1 MATRARGGKARP
13 SGLRS
18 RAVTVTARALRL
30 VALCLALSGVSR
42 ADDSGLEPALDR
54 LVRSPALRGARI
66 GVVVDELESGNRLLA
81 RDASA
86 ALVPAS
92 NQKVLIAAAA
102 LAQWGPAH
110 RFETPVLIEGELTDG
125 VLDGTLW
132 VVGQGD
138 PSLVSESLWKLAEE
152 IRLRGIREIRGGI
165 GVDTTRFDGATF
177 HPDWEP
183 VSSRAYFAPTSAW
196 SVNYSSFRIDVAPG
210 ARVGDPASVRLA
222 PALPYFRP
230 LAEAL
235 TLRGGGKLALDVD
248 VLPDGT
254 GESVRVTGSVSADRE
269 PVTYWR
275 AVALP
280 ERYAAALLRAQ
291 LEAHGIKVG
300 SRVRF
305 APAPPEAREL
315 LRFPG
320 EPMALQVRLL
330 DKYSNNFVA
339 EQLTKLLGAEVYGAP
354 ASWEK
359 GVRALGDH
367 VRRIGAFD
375 AGTVIADGSGL
386 SPRNRISPATLAAV
400 VRDSAR
406 SSAYGPEF
414 LASLPIAGRDG
425 TLETRM
431 RDFVPTVRA
440 KTGHLQRVSSLS
452 GVVPRADGGR
462 LIFSLLV
469 NGARGSSLDVDA
481 AIDAFVETLAGPAPD
496 PAPTA
501 AAVPQ

>member
-1 MATRARGGKARP
+1 MAGRARGGKAGT

-18 RAVTVTARALRL
+18 RAVTLIARALRL
-30 VALCLALSGVSR
+30 VALCLALSGSAR
-42 ADDSGLEPALDR
+42 ADEAGLEKALDA
-54 LVRSPALRGARI
+54 LVRSPALRGARV
-66 GVVVDELESGNRLLA
+66 GVVVEELATGKRLLA
-81 RDASA
+81 REPVA

-110 RFETPVLIEGELTDG
+110 RFETPVLIEGELADG

-132 VVGQGD
+132 IVGQGD

-165 GVDTTRFDGATF
+165 GVDSTRFDGAYF

-210 ARVGDPASVRLA
+210 ARVGERAAVRLA
-222 PALPYFRP
+222 PALGYFRALP
-230 LAEAL
+230 EAQ

-291 LEAHGIKVG
+291 LEAHGIIVG

-305 APAPPEAREL
+305 APVPADAREL
-315 LRFPG
+315 LRFAG
-320 EPMALQVRLL
+320 EPLALQVRLL

-354 ASWEK
+354 GSWEK

-386 SPRNRISPATLAAV
+386 SPRNRIAPATLAAV
-400 VRDSAR
+400 IGDSAR
-406 SSAYGPEF
+406 SFAYGPEF

-431 RDFVPTVRA
+431 EDFGPTVRA

-452 GVVPRADGGR
+452 GVVPGGDGGLR
-462 LIFSLLV
+462 VFSLLV

-481 AIDAFVETLAGPAPD
+481 AIDDFVERIAAPVPAPV
-496 PAPTA
+496 PIGA
-501 AAVPQ
+501 ASE